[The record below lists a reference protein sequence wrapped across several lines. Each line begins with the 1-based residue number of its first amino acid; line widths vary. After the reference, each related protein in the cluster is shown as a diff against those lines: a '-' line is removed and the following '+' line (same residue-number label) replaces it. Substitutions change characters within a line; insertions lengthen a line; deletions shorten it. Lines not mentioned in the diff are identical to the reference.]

1 MGKKA
6 KKSRLAG
13 VPPWALSLM
22 TLFIPIVL
30 VFILDEIHLFES
42 SAIEI
47 GFYIVCFIFIIVA
60 CFLICRTHPES
71 VWYTPFICN
80 AGIIINLV
88 IIVLN
93 YKARMLPLLI
103 SSIVLIVLS
112 VIGALIGARIGRKIN
127 QAE

>member
-1 MGKKA
+1 MEKKA

-13 VPPWALSLM
+13 IPPWALSLM
-22 TLFIPIVL
+22 TLFTPIVL
-30 VFILDEIHLFES
+30 VFILDDIHLFES

-80 AGIIINLV
+80 ALIIILLV
-88 IIVLN
+88 VTVLD
-93 YKARMLPLLI
+93 YKARLLPLLI

>member
-6 KKSRLAG
+6 KKSRLA
-13 VPPWALSLM
+13 VIPPWALSLM
-22 TLFIPIVL
+22 TLFTPIVL
-30 VFILDEIHLFES
+30 VFILDDIHLFES

>member
-1 MGKKA
+1 MKKKA

-13 VPPWALSLM
+13 IPPWALSLM
-22 TLFIPIVL
+22 TLFTPIVL

-80 AGIIINLV
+80 ALIIILLV
-88 IIVLN
+88 VTVLD
-93 YKARMLPLLI
+93 YKARLLPLLI